1 MSDIFFKIVNPV
13 VKALLQ
19 SPLHGLMSHN
29 TVLLKFRGR
38 KTGRELSTPVS
49 YRLSGNELQCFTS
62 YPWVKNLQNGEAIE
76 LVLQG
81 RLRRGKPTLTVDDPG
96 RIATALSRFLLAV
109 PRDAP
114 HAGVALDANGQPD
127 PDDVAAAAAKLTLIT
142 VHLSD

>member
-49 YRLSGNELQCFTS
+49 YRLSGDELQCFTS
-62 YPWVKNLQNGEAIE
+62 YPWVKNLQNGGTIE
-76 LVLQG
+76 LVLKG
-81 RLRRGKPTLTVDDPG
+81 RLRRGTLALTVDEPD
-96 RIATALSRFLLAV
+96 RIATALAQFLVAV

-114 HAGVALDANGQPD
+114 HAGVTLDANGQPD
-127 PDDVAAAAAKLTLIT
+127 QADVAAAAGKLTLIT
-142 VHLSD
+142 IHLND